1 MPSEP
6 AARLEAQWEALTAS
20 LRFVKGDKFNLKA
33 LLVASNGREV
43 TEDSITL
50 RFPHASHKERM
61 QQELE
66 IPSSRKLLRDA
77 FARVMGKAYDVRVE
91 LTAGAETGAK
101 TSAARNSP
109 LVRAAQAMGAQVV
122 GETVSGTLDQS
133 ETRGTDE

>member
-1 MPSEP
+1 
-6 AARLEAQWEALTAS
+6 
-20 LRFVKGDKFNLKA
+20 
-33 LLVASNGREV
+33 
-43 TEDSITL
+43 
-50 RFPHASHKERM
+50 
-61 QQELE
+61 
-66 IPSSRKLLRDA
+66 
-77 FARVMGKAYDVRVE
+77 MGKAYDVRVE